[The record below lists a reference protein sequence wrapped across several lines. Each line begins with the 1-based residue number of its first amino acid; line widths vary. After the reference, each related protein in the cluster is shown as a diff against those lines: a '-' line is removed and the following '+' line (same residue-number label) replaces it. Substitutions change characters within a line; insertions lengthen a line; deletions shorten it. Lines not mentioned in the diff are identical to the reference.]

1 MNRPR
6 CRSNLARW
14 GLIFTAF
21 TLTSCQLVPALHF
34 PHLGP
39 QLLAPD
45 GRLHTAEATHAQ
57 RRPDGTLLI
66 NDQPFFPLG
75 FYHISWARQGTPED
89 RLRAL
94 GQLSHAGFNL
104 MITDL
109 INDDD
114 SSSFGSTLD
123 FAREEGVFVIPFGM
137 ASDMR
142 ERIKQHPALLGF
154 KVADDAND
162 QLTPQQVSE
171 KNAEF
176 KASYPDKL
184 TYLSLVVAN
193 DRPETDYFGTADLI
207 GNQSYPVGMDNIA
220 VTYQVMR
227 STVTSAQVN
236 GRVPIA
242 TLQSFA
248 WTNRQDPPNPAEVRN
263 MTYQAL
269 MAGVKG
275 IVYYAYRSQEVDLI
289 SEPVLWRAL
298 RDIAQ
303 EVALLSPLLLNGKFT
318 ILQEDPGGPLAAY
331 LSGEGHNGEMQGYL
345 VALNTS
351 RQQKQTVN
359 VTLPEAP
366 QIWDM
371 VGDST
376 SALHRTGPQVSGTLR
391 PLEVTVV
398 QVR

>member
-1 MNRPR
+1 M
-6 CRSNLARW
+6 
-14 GLIFTAF
+14 
-21 TLTSCQLVPALHF
+21 
-34 PHLGP
+34 
-39 QLLAPD
+39 LAPD

-236 GRVPIA
+236 GRADCHAAKLRLDQPPGPTESSRGAQHDVPG
-242 TLQSFA
+242 
-248 WTNRQDPPNPAEVRN
+248 
-263 MTYQAL
+263 L